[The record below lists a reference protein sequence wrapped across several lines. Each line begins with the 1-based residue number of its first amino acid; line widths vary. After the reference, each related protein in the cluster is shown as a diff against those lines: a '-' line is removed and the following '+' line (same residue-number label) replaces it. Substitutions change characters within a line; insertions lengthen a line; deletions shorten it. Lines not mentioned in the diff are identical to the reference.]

1 MKMTLLILT
10 KKEEVQY
17 EEKLCLTNSAQSR
30 PIKSKALNQDQEL
43 NDTIAMLMVL
53 STNAYDSIYVHH
65 VTRRAILLIL

>member
-43 NDTIAMLMVL
+43 NDTI
-53 STNAYDSIYVHH
+53 
-65 VTRRAILLIL
+65 TRNDQ